1 MLRFHHV
8 EGAVKD
14 TLYLVSARRR
24 PRGYV
29 MRSSGVEET
38 TRITLHSAFWT
49 EDTRE
54 GWRPAGFNGVRGA
67 LFSTRRAAA
76 LALVTD
82 HRFDVASSQPG
93 T

>member
-29 MRSSGVEET
+29 VRGMFAEET
-38 TRITLHSAFWT
+38 TRITLHSAHWD
-49 EDTRE
+49 EQYVE
-54 GWRPAGFNGVRGA
+54 GWVPVGLNGARGA
-67 LFSTRRAAA
+67 RFATRRAAA
-76 LALVTD
+76 LALVSD
-82 HRFDVASSQPG
+82 HRFDTAPSQPG